1 MKIDYVSTLRSLCY
15 IDQRFGVRLLL
26 ALCTS
31 VLLTQGVLIAQ
42 SQQGDVVGS
51 LSGGVVKYQ
60 GELSDDSFGPG
71 AFFSLRYAAMDRLWI
86 EARFG
91 LGEYRW
97 KITDAKLARYPDYFG
112 ANAQIG
118 DLYPASIT
126 TIEPE
131 NESRVTL
138 GDLSVSYVLVD
149 GIPASPFITAGVGVV
164 NFAPSTSESHT
175 QLPNSAAGNYPH
187 TVASIILGG
196 GVQIP
201 VSERVG
207 ILLRG
212 EHRFVFSSYLDDISF
227 NGSNDALSTFSIG
240 LTYRF
245 NEPEAQEADPGYDN
259 ECEDCEECGDNCDEC
274 CDEVSDCDQR
284 CLGEYS
290 KNSCCCCAHCC
301 CCCCGKAATP
311 AVEAPA
317 PAPATVPSPG
327 PGPVSA
333 PVSGPV
339 PEPMDVPCPAGQHRE
354 CYGPP
359 GYGICVDDDPPKGP
373 EPILWELA
381 RPLDDGSLLREVD
394 GKWYRKQILTDGT
407 VRVTKGLLPFEA
419 SECKECKEKQR
430 RENQR

>member
-1 MKIDYVSTLRSLCY
+1 M
-15 IDQRFGVRLLL
+15 RLLL
-26 ALCTS
+26 VLCTS
-31 VLLTQGVLIAQ
+31 VLLTQGILIAQ

-51 LSGGVVKYQ
+51 LSGVAVKYQ

-71 AFFSLRYAAMDRLWI
+71 AILGLRYSAMDRLWI

-91 LGEYRW
+91 IGEYRW

-112 ANAQIG
+112 AGAQIG
-118 DLYPASIT
+118 DPYPGSPA

-138 GDLSVSYVLVD
+138 GDLMVSYVIVD

-164 NFAPSTSESHT
+164 NFAPSTSELHT
-175 QLPNSAAGNYPH
+175 QLPNSAAGDYPH
-187 TVASIILGG
+187 TVASLIVGG

-201 VSERVG
+201 ISQRVG

-212 EHRFVFSSYLDDISF
+212 EHRFVFSTYLDDISL

-245 NEPEAQEADPGYDN
+245 NEPDTYMEDPSSDLP
-259 ECEDCEECGDNCDEC
+259 CDEDDCCGDNTEDC
-274 CDEVSDCDQR
+274 CDDVTDCSER
-284 CLGEYS
+284 CLGGCSEDC
-290 KNSCCCCAHCC
+290 CCCCAHCC
-301 CCCCGKAATP
+301 CCCCGKAAAP
-311 AVEAPA
+311 AVQGPSAGSGTAPVPATTPGPA
-317 PAPATVPSPG
+317 PA
-327 PGPVSA
+327 
-333 PVSGPV
+333 SGPV
-339 PEPMDVPCPAGQHRE
+339 PEPMEVPCPAGQHRE

-394 GKWYRKQILTDGT
+394 GKWYRKQVLPDGT
-407 VRVTKGLLPFEA
+407 VRISKGLQPFEA

-430 RENQR
+430 REKQQ

>member
-1 MKIDYVSTLRSLCY
+1 MQVE
-15 IDQRFGVRLLL
+15 
-26 ALCTS
+26 
-31 VLLTQGVLIAQ
+31 LIAQ

-51 LSGGVVKYQ
+51 LSGAVNKYH

-71 AFFSLRYAAMDRLWI
+71 ALLSLRYAAMDRLWI

-112 ANAQIG
+112 QGAQIG
-118 DLYPASIT
+118 DLYPGSLA

-138 GDLSVSYVLVD
+138 GDLLVSYVLVD
-149 GIPASPFITAGVGVV
+149 HIPASPFLTAGVGLV
-164 NFAPSTSESHT
+164 NIAPSTSQSHT
-175 QLPNSAAGNYPH
+175 QLPNSAAGVYPH
-187 TVASIILGG
+187 TAPCIILGG

-201 VSERVG
+201 ISQRIGV
-207 ILLRG
+207 LFRG
-212 EHRFVFSSYLDDISF
+212 EHRIVFSTYLDDISY
-227 NGSNDALSTFSIG
+227 NGSNDALSTFSVG
-240 LTYRF
+240 FTYRF
-245 NEPEAQEADPGYDN
+245 NDPEPQPHDYCT
-259 ECEDCEECGDNCDEC
+259 ECLSDECDDCGDNNVDCSGCVSC
-274 CDEVSDCDQR
+274 CYEKCLADCS
-284 CLGEYS
+284 E
-290 KNSCCCCAHCC
+290 KSCCCCAQCC
-301 CCCCGKAATP
+301 CCCCGKP
-311 AVEAPA
+311 ALSAV
-317 PAPATVPSPG
+317 VPSPVSA
-327 PGPVSA
+327 PEPAPVMAPVQGPVSA

-394 GKWYRKQILTDGT
+394 GRWYRKQILPDGT
-407 VRVTKGLLPFEA
+407 TRISKGLLPFEA
-419 SECKECKEKQR
+419 TECKECKEKQR
-430 RENQR
+430 REKQ